1 MNSILEIALI
11 WGLILLWC
19 IFAFMTFAI
28 CSVRERNR
36 RKEKAKRDAYRKNL
50 IDHKEKRNGKEKRNK
65 SNSV

>member
-19 IFAFMTFAI
+19 IFALMTFMI
-28 CSVRERNR
+28 CDTRERKR

-50 IDHKEKRNGKEKRNK
+50 IDHKEKADGSRR
-65 SNSV
+65 S